1 MLFRSCIEINRLENT
16 GDHARDIALSKLFEG
31 QPDPIEVIKWKEIY
45 ELVEA
50 AVDRCEDIANT
61 IETILVKQA

>member
-1 MLFRSCIEINRLENT
+1 M
-16 GDHARDIALSKLFEG
+16 
-31 QPDPIEVIKWKEIY
+31 KWKEVY
-45 ELVEA
+45 ELIEA